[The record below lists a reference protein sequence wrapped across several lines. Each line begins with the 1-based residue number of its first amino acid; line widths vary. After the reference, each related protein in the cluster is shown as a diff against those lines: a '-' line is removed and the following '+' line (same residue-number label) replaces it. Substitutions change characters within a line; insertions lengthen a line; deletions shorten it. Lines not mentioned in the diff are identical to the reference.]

1 MNRQRNTNFATLN
14 GLLSI
19 LPAHAL
25 AWDTVETSIRL
36 ETSIRMVWFDSGI
49 TALRKAHDPLASE
62 PWLGRLANET
72 RAGAE
77 ADEWR
82 GPRVPSPRGHS
93 PGERPWCAIE
103 ERRARPRSLRRKV
116 RVFLRRVALLIFG
129 S

>member
-1 MNRQRNTNFATLN
+1 MNRQRNTKAATLS

-25 AWDTVETSIRL
+25 AWDTVETSIRML
-36 ETSIRMVWFDSGI
+36 NQTIGSGI
-49 TALRKAHDPLASE
+49 IALAKAQDPLASE
-62 PWLGRLANET
+62 PWLGRVANQT

-82 GPRVPSPRGHS
+82 GPRVPSPRGRS

-103 ERRARPRSLRRKV
+103 ERKGPPAGARSTRKV
-116 RVFLRRVALLIFG
+116 RVFLRLVALLIFV

>member
-1 MNRQRNTNFATLN
+1 MLPSRLNPLLRKTMNRQRNTKAATLS
-14 GLLSI
+14 GLLII

-25 AWDTVETSIRL
+25 AWDTVETS
-36 ETSIRMVWFDSGI
+36 GI
-49 TALRKAHDPLASE
+49 IALAKAQDPLASE
-62 PWLGRLANET
+62 PWLGRVANQT

-82 GPRVPSPRGHS
+82 GPRVPSPRGRS

-103 ERRARPRSLRRKV
+103 ETAGARSTRKAEV
-116 RVFLRRVALLIFG
+116 RVFLRLVALLIFV